1 LFEVVK
7 DFLELKEISKK
18 KFLEFNEILDT
29 RFRQNV
35 LLYVEEA
42 KFETILPPTIP
53 FATKIFELAYNKLS
67 FCEQRFA
74 FL

>member
-1 LFEVVK
+1 MFEVVK
-7 DFLELKEISKK
+7 DFLELKKFQK

-35 LLYVEEA
+35 LLYAEEA

-67 FCEQRFA
+67 SCEQHFA

>member
-53 FATKIFELAYNKLS
+53 FATKISELAYNKLS
-67 FCEQRFA
+67 FCEQLFA

>member
-1 LFEVVK
+1 MLLFEVVK
-7 DFLELKEISKK
+7 DFLELQKFQK

-35 LLYVEEA
+35 LLYAEEA

-53 FATKIFELAYNKLS
+53 FTT
-67 FCEQRFA
+67 RFSS
-74 FL
+74 LPK